1 MRAIAV
7 YPEVS
12 SANFGDGSDKP
23 ADTRVLWVVVGGNGC
38 IGAVVRGCSDCRVF
52 VQRIFQAAEPGVSRG
67 PWSDFAGLHGVQS
80 GAGIQ
85 RAAGGAV
92 GGSCGRTYRDSDR
105 YRAARLG
112 IGMRQVSGRRHRRPV
127 RLLCRAGISRG
138 KRGIS
143 VRCDDFALVQS
154 QARIGAGINDAGKC
168 WEQGLAQWSRRQSCI
183 G

>member
-7 YPEVS
+7 YTEVS

-23 ADTRVLWVVVGGNGC
+23 ADTRVLWVVGGGNGC
-38 IGAVVRGCSDCRVF
+38 IGAVVRGCSDCGVF

-92 GGSCGRTYRDSDR
+92 AGSCGRAYRDSDR

-112 IGMRQVSGRRHRRPV
+112 MV
-127 RLLCRAGISRG
+127 C
-138 KRGIS
+138 
-143 VRCDDFALVQS
+143 
-154 QARIGAGINDAGKC
+154 ARFLGAGIAGLYAFFVVL
-168 WEQGLAQWSRRQSCI
+168 GLVAGSVVFP
-183 G
+183 